1 MDMERKEMYVFNQF
15 VEKHPEILKIKSI
28 TDKNYIL
35 EIEYYSYLD
44 ERMSKDVIKVKRFK
58 F

>member
-58 F
+58 